1 MLGLALVRLEE
12 ALGEGRD
19 LRQQLGACQQDL
31 ARQIESTNILAK
43 SISEAAPKHKATQA
57 ERDELREAGRALVA
71 DLESDEGHWPGW
83 CDHPRCRRLFTLTDG
98 KGCTCDEHQG
108 DLIAERLQDCSYTP
122 ALRRLMGTKKEGA

>member
-1 MLGLALVRLEE
+1 MSPTVQALVYASVIERFVRYSERYEGRVALAEDPSILRGWLSLAYRRGLAD
-12 ALGEGRD
+12 GM
-19 LRQQLGACQQDL
+19 
-31 ARQIESTNILAK
+31 
-43 SISEAAPKHKATQA
+43 A
-57 ERDELREAGRALVA
+57 ERDELRAAAQALVA